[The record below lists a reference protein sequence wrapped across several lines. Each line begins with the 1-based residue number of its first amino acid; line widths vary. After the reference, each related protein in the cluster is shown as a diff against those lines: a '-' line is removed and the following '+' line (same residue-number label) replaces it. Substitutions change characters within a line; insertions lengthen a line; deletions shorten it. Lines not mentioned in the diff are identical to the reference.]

1 MVYYFLYEHL
11 LAKYLIYASYNKEYG
26 IFNLLRIFIFFL
38 MTLIYSRKK
47 REIVFLYFP
56 LFIAIFLIG
65 GDRLN
70 MFGYFI
76 FLYYALQVNRGVNFG
91 VIATSI
97 YYLFKTYEFIL
108 NIFLYGEGFY

>member
-1 MVYYFLYEHL
+1 
-11 LAKYLIYASYNKEYG
+11 
-26 IFNLLRIFIFFL
+26 